1 MAEVSEEL
9 QSSND
14 LLEVGAASS
23 AETLSIAGK
32 SLEDMREV
40 VRAVDESVKGAA
52 EESVRNEAVAVR
64 GGEQLSAAVATM
76 QEVEVAARRIAE
88 IIGLID
94 QIAFQ
99 TNLLALNAAVEAA
112 RAGEKRRGFAVV
124 AGEVRVL
131 AGRTA
136 NAAKG
141 HPQSDQRQRGVQPTW
156 LRASAHQRRGDSGPG
171 GFSQPT
177 ALDAGRHHAQH
188 AGAGNI

>member
-9 QSSND
+9 QSSTTCWRW
-14 LLEVGAASS
+14 VQTSS

-40 VRAVDESVKGAA
+40 VRAVDESVKGRGR
-52 EESVRNEAVAVR
+52 ESVRNEAVAVR

-88 IIGLID
+88 IIGPID

-112 RAGEKRRGFAVV
+112 VPAKAAAALPWWRARCACWRAARPTRPRTFA
-124 AGEVRVL
+124 
-131 AGRTA
+131 
-136 NAAKG
+136 
-141 HPQSDQRQRGVQPTW
+141 
-156 LRASAHQRRGDSGPG
+156 
-171 GFSQPT
+171 
-177 ALDAGRHHAQH
+177 
-188 AGAGNI
+188 I